1 MSYSKRSEIPAQYTW
16 DKTAIFKT
24 PEDWEKALK
33 EIEAL
38 IPAFA
43 AYKGKLNNKETILEY
58 LLFNT
63 KHNKKIGL
71 VYLYAFLGQDED
83 SKNTEAQTRW
93 GRVMSMFAKLGEAT
107 SFADPE
113 ISANSKET
121 LEDMIADPRFSDYDV
136 SLKMILKG
144 KDHILSAEEERII
157 ASFSSVLG
165 NFKAAFD
172 RLDNGDIKWAKV
184 TVDGKKV
191 PLSHGVYSQLLHN
204 PDQKVR
210 ADAFKKYYK
219 GYIDVIN
226 TLSSLYASQVK
237 VDWTRARTRKFGST
251 MESALF
257 YEDVDKKVYENL
269 IRCINKNLEPLHDYI
284 ALRKEVL
291 GLKTLNM
298 YDLYVPMIENADI
311 KLEFDDAYG
320 LVKKALA
327 PLGKDYVKVLEQAR
341 KERWIDVYET
351 PGKRSGAYSIGMQ
364 GVHPFVLL
372 NYQQTTNDISTIAH
386 EMGHAMHSYY
396 SNGTQPEDKADYK
409 IFVAEVAST
418 CNEVLL
424 LKYLLNTT
432 EDVNVKKY
440 LLTFYLDMLRTTMYR
455 QAMFAEFEYISH
467 SMEEKGETLTY
478 ENLCK
483 EYLKLNKK
491 YYGKAVRHNK
501 EIAYEWARVP
511 HFYRAFYVYKYSTGI
526 ISAVCI
532 AEKILREG
540 KSAVANYRKFLTLGC
555 SMDPVSELKVA
566 GVNLTTNEPFDIVA
580 KSFADTLEEL
590 KKLLGK

>member
-1 MSYSKRSEIPAQYTW
+1 MSYKNRSEIPEQYTW

-24 PEDWEKALK
+24 PADWEKAMK

-58 LLFNT
+58 FLFNT
-63 KHNKKIGL
+63 KHDKLISR

-83 SKNTEAQTRW
+83 SKNTEAQSRI
-93 GRVMSMFAKLGEAT
+93 GRVMGLFSRLGEAT
-107 SFADPE
+107 AYASPE
-113 ISANSKET
+113 ISANPKEM

-136 SLKMILKG
+136 SLKSILKG
-144 KDHILSAEEERII
+144 KDHILSTAEERIL
-157 ASFSSVLG
+157 ASFSPVLG
-165 NFKAAFD
+165 NFKGAFD
-172 RLDNGDIKWAKV
+172 RLDNGDIRWAKV
-184 TVDGKKV
+184 NVRGQKV
-191 PLSHGVYSQLLHN
+191 PLSHGSYSQLLHD

-210 ADAFKKYYK
+210 ADAFRKYYK

-226 TLSSLYASQVK
+226 TLASLYASQVK

-257 YEDVDKKVYENL
+257 YEEVDKAVYENL
-269 IRCINKNLEPLHDYI
+269 IKCINKNLAPLHDYI
-284 ALRKEVL
+284 ALKKEVL

-298 YDLYVPMIENADI
+298 YDLYVPMIEDADI
-311 KLEFDDAYG
+311 KLEFDDAYE

-327 PLGKDYVKVLEQAR
+327 PLGKDYIKVLEQAR

-351 PGKRSGAYSIGMQ
+351 PGKRSGAYSIGVS

-396 SNGTQPEDKADYK
+396 SNGTQPSDKAEYK

-424 LKYLLNTT
+424 LKYLLSTT
-432 EDVNVKKY
+432 KDENVKKY

-455 QAMFAEFEYISH
+455 QTMFAEFEYISH
-467 SMEEKGETLTY
+467 AMEERGETLTY
-478 ENLCK
+478 ENLCR

-511 HFYRAFYVYKYSTGI
+511 HFYRAFYVYKYATGI

-532 AEKILREG
+532 AEKILKEG
-540 KSAVANYRKFLTLGC
+540 KPAVDNYRKFITLGC

-566 GVNLTTNEPFDIVA
+566 GVDLTTDEPFDIVA